1 MRRRPISRTT
11 CAFLIAVVVAWI
23 MPARVPV
30 AAQQACAA
38 AYQTATS
45 AIAAAATGQGVL
57 MKLTTKVANAWRMF
71 QDGHRDNSLKELDV
85 ALKMLEGEPTKQISD
100 ATRAQVA
107 AAITAFRECLVAG
120 QPPSMATLTV
130 RTFLLDDTLPDGK
143 GESAGAGVYI
153 RIDGATIG
161 QTGDDGTLTAQVPA
175 ATILVQGIVPST
187 SIGQATVTLA
197 PGTSGEVSL
206 VLDDGK
212 EVVEDTDLVL
222 QELADGVVP
231 STFASFTMRFDR
243 GGTAVALETIDLIEL
258 LDRNGDIITDLNP
271 LFALTGGVM
280 TATNL
285 ASLRSTLQQQAANP
299 IAIRAQG
306 VDAQGFTHAGTVR
319 FRFGVVRLVG
329 ALVPPPSNPA
339 LPVAGIEV
347 RVTLLGTPVVFTRV
361 SDADGRFEI
370 ASVPIGNVGFDSQTQ
385 QNGQFYYGQGTLFLT
400 SNRSVSVVMRHV
412 SDVIAGV
419 PPLSSGPIV
428 ASVALA
434 AEPDPDLD
442 PEIAQ
447 ARLDA
452 DAGAAAAAAV
462 SAQAIIQA
470 TTASINVA
478 AGPQNVPI
486 TQSATLDVP
495 RGTKTV
501 KLVYSVFSL
510 EYPFWVLQQSIF
522 NDVWS
527 LSVFGGAGGQQLFQ
541 ITRNVNSQ
549 VSTPPIWQGNSST
562 GQITE
567 TLNVEALAAN
577 ADTTLTLSGSSMNVG
592 DSALTTI
599 VSAQLTAEADLTIN
613 AVEPDTVN
621 PTRGD
626 SSFYSIPRAG
636 DMNVFERWFTLRI
649 TKPDQAPITQ
659 VRVILRGAGDLQT
672 IYEEAPG
679 PNVQIVDNERL
690 RVRVSYQT
698 VASTVNSI
706 PPPIHQITYR
716 FRVQA
721 DYNGQTLEDER
732 DSGIRRGLWRM
743 PNGFPRYGG
752 VPRDPGLDDW
762 ASRGTYLW
770 MQANAGLLTRI
781 DDISGEHA
789 RDIGH
794 TTHERGVDIDEFH
807 YYTFPGGAV
816 SGGANYTQLTNNV
829 FNALNGDAAAAG
841 RVADWVTATRNGLA
855 ALHADN
861 RVNRLYYAIGNA
873 GQRQVAPLQVI
884 RLNGGWARALIRD
897 GTFTAASGQV
907 LNTGLGVWALAGSQ
921 RITYNAI
928 HNSHIHIALNSAL
941 LPN

>member
-1 MRRRPISRTT
+1 MRLR
-11 CAFLIAVVVAWI
+11 LIPRAASALVIALAVTWI
-23 MPARVPV
+23 IPTRMPV

-45 AIAAAATGQGVL
+45 AIAAGATGQGLL

-85 ALKMLEGEPTKQISD
+85 ALAMLDGEPTKQLSEAARTQI
-100 ATRAQVA
+100 A
-107 AAITAFRECLVAG
+107 AAIGAFRECLVAG
-120 QPPSMATLTV
+120 QPPSTATLTV
-130 RTFLLDDTLPDGK
+130 RTFLLDETQPDQK
-143 GESAGAGVYI
+143 GEPAGAGVYI
-153 RIDGATIG
+153 RVDGAAIG

-175 ATILVQGIVPST
+175 ATILVQAIVPST

-197 PGTSGEVSL
+197 PGSAGEVSL
-206 VLDDGK
+206 ILDDGK
-212 EVVEDTDLVL
+212 QVVEDSDLVL
-222 QELADGVVP
+222 QEMADGVLP
-231 STFASFTMRFDR
+231 SSFASFTMHFDR
-243 GGTAVALETIDLIEL
+243 GGTTVALETIDLIEL
-258 LDRNGDIITDLNP
+258 LDRNGDIIAELKP
-271 LFALTGGVM
+271 LFALSAGAIA
-280 TATNL
+280 ATNL
-285 ASLRSTLQQQAANP
+285 SSLRSTLQGQAANP
-299 IAIRAQG
+299 IAIRVQG

-319 FRFGVVRLVG
+319 FRLGLVRLVG
-329 ALVPPPSNPA
+329 VLTAPPSNPA

-347 RVTLLGTPVVFTRV
+347 RVTLLGTPVEFTRV
-361 SDADGRFEI
+361 SDANGRFEI
-370 ASVPIGNVGFDSQTQ
+370 ASVPIGNVGFNSQTE

-400 SNRSVSVVMRHV
+400 ADRSVSLVMRHV

-419 PPLSSGPIV
+419 PPLSAGPIGV
-428 ASVALA
+428 FAALA
-434 AEPDPDLD
+434 AEPDVD
-442 PEIAQ
+442 PAIAE
-447 ARLDA
+447 ARLAA
-452 DAGAAAAAAV
+452 DTALTGAPVA

-470 TTASINVA
+470 TTASISVAAAAQNVA
-478 AGPQNVPI
+478 V

-501 KLVYSVFSL
+501 KLVYSVFSA

-527 LSVFGGAGGQQLFQ
+527 LSVFGGGGGQQLFQ

-567 TLNVEALAAN
+567 TLDVEALAAN

-592 DSALTTI
+592 DSLLTTI
-599 VSAQLTAEADLTIN
+599 VTAELTAEADLTIN
-613 AVEPDTVN
+613 AVDPDTVN

-626 SSFYSIPRAG
+626 SSYYSIPRAA
-636 DMNVFERWFTLRI
+636 DQNVFERWFTLRI
-649 TKPDQAPITQ
+649 TKPDQANVTQ

-679 PNVQIVDNERL
+679 PNVQVVDNERL

-698 VASTVNSI
+698 VASTVNSV

-721 DYNGQTLEDER
+721 DFDGQTLEDER

-743 PNGFPRYGG
+743 PTTFGRYGM
-752 VPRDPGLDDW
+752 RDAGLDDW
-762 ASRGTYLW
+762 ASRGAYRW
-770 MQANAGLLTRI
+770 METNAGLLTRI

-794 TTHERGVDIDEFH
+794 QTHERGVDVDQFH
-807 YYTFPGGAV
+807 YYTFPGGGG

-841 RVADWVTATRNGLA
+841 RVGDWVAATRNGLA
-855 ALHADN
+855 ALHALN
-861 RVNRLYYAIGNA
+861 TVNRLYYAIGNA
-873 GQRQVAPLQVI
+873 GQRQVTPTRLI
-884 RLNGGWARALIRD
+884 RLNGGWAQALIRN
-897 GTFTAASGQV
+897 GTFTAASGEV
-907 LNTGLGVWALAGSQ
+907 LDTGLGVWTLANSQ

-928 HNSHIHIALNSAL
+928 HNSHIHVALNSAL